1 MPADLYTYA
10 RLSND
15 SYTPGK
21 IKTPLPMLHEDR
33 YQNFAAKVYAGP
45 SGAIIAYAGTDDARD
60 ALVED
65 AGGIGLIGNTHV
77 LHTSRAIQL
86 AQTFLQR
93 NRVVEVCG
101 HSLGG
106 GYAQLVAREL
116 DLTCVTFNAPGVSHM
131 SGAGLPGGVLNPI
144 NGTVGNLRNL
154 YGRFVDNNVMY
165 HFRHPQDVVSL
176 IGTHCGSRGLRN
188 LGMPPFPGL
197 SAPASAHAISNIE
210 NWLKTRAGRQPAQF

>member
-21 IKTPLPMLHEDR
+21 IKAPLAVLYEDR
-33 YQNFAAKVYAGP
+33 HENFAAKVYAGP

-65 AGGIGLIGNTHV
+65 AGGIGLLGNTHV

-86 AQTFLQR
+86 ARTYLQR
-93 NRVVEVCG
+93 HRIVEVCG

-131 SGAGLPGGVLNPI
+131 SGAGLPGGVFNPV
-144 NGTVGNLRNL
+144 NTTVGDLRNL

-176 IGTHCGSRGLRN
+176 IGRHCGTRGCRN
-188 LGMPPFPGL
+188 LPMPTFSGV
-197 SAPASAHAISNIE
+197 SAPASAHGIANIE
-210 NWLKTRAGRQPAQF
+210 KWLKTRTGRQPGQF